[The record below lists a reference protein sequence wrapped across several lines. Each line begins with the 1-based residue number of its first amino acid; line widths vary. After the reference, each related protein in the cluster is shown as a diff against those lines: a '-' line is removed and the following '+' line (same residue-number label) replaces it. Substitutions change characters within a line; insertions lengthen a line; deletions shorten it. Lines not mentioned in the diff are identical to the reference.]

1 MAISRTILGVL
12 LAASA
17 GTAGTAGAADRLYA
31 CGDDQVREYRIDRGT
46 AVETWRWQ
54 AATAPGLTDEY
65 RATLMAHIDD
75 CKPMND
81 AREILLTSS
90 TGGALLIERAT
101 GRVLFRAKVP
111 MAHSGTLLPGGRVAI
126 ALSIEPRGDRL
137 EIYDVARSETP
148 LFQLPLPSG
157 HGAVWDTA
165 RMRLFT
171 VSHDVI
177 QAFSLVDWTSA
188 APSLKETARWT
199 LPGRRDGH
207 DLSARPDGRYFVTT
221 DDGVWV
227 FDPGAGRF
235 DRFAPLNPRLKVKS
249 VSARA
254 HAIAWVQAE
263 ESWWAHGFTVARPN
277 GRGAFRIPVDALHLY
292 KVRWLP

>member
-1 MAISRTILGVL
+1 MKLAKAILGAVLAIS
-12 LAASA
+12 ASA
-17 GTAGTAGAADRLYA
+17 AGAADRLYA
-31 CGDDQVREYRIDRGT
+31 CGDDQVREYRIDHGK

-54 AATAPGLTDEY
+54 AAKAPDLTAEY
-65 RATLMAHIDD
+65 RTTLMAHIDD

-81 AREILLTSS
+81 ARDILLTSS

-101 GRVLFRAKVP
+101 GRVLFRARVP
-111 MAHSGTLLPGGRVAI
+111 MAHSGTLLPDGRVAI

-137 EIYDVARSETP
+137 ELYDLARSETP

-157 HGAVWDTA
+157 HGAVWDA
-165 RMRLFT
+165 GRMRLFT
-171 VSHDVI
+171 LSHDSI
-177 QAFSLVDWTSA
+177 QAFSLVDWRSSK
-188 APSLKETARWT
+188 PSLKEIASWT

-227 FDPGAGRF
+227 FDPGKGSF

-249 VSARA
+249 VSAGRGT
-254 HAIAWVQAE
+254 IAWVQAE
-263 ESWWAHGFTVARPN
+263 ESWWAHGFTVARAD
-277 GRGAFRIPVDALHLY
+277 GRGALRIPVDTLHLY